1 LNLSHGANEAPKLGE
16 IVMMSR
22 LNALITAKFRAQTAS
37 ASVNQKNA
45 PMTELQSSLL
55 RHISGG
61 DGSDSPKGSWKPA

>member
-1 LNLSHGANEAPKLGE
+1 
-16 IVMMSR
+16 MMSR